1 VLAGGPLA
9 MPYALQKAQLMT
21 DRDFTPG
28 FPVELALKD
37 IRLAEQGEGQQP
49 PLTRAVEQ
57 RLQRAVDAGH
67 ARDDVAA
74 VAAVN

>member
-1 VLAGGPLA
+1 

-21 DRDFTPG
+21 NGDFHAG

-37 IRLAEQGEGQQP
+37 IRLAKQAEGGQP
-49 PLTRAVEQ
+49 PLVQAVEE
-57 RLQRAVDAGH
+57 RLQHAVDAGH

-74 VAAVN
+74 VATVD